1 MLIGREKEQYILR
14 QAFAGGSIQIRCC
27 IWEKAC
33 RKDLF
38 NTGNIWLHFYVS
50 AFWVG
55 IILGETKNILF
66 ALLTRNISKQVK
78 TDRHQLHQPLVGPA
92 SG

>member
-27 IWEKAC
+27 IWEKAR

-38 NTGNIWLHFYVS
+38 NTGNI
-50 AFWVG
+50 
-55 IILGETKNILF
+55 
-66 ALLTRNISKQVK
+66 
-78 TDRHQLHQPLVGPA
+78 
-92 SG
+92 